1 MSWLSRRFGK
11 KDQQKAQVGKA
22 PSAEVEA
29 SARGVTMEASS
40 EQVFGLK
47 FVFESGESK
56 TFTNLPISI
65 GRSEQNQIV
74 LGDKSVSATH
84 ARVYY
89 DDRIRGVCI
98 VDNDSLNGL
107 YINDQPTSRNV
118 LQDGV
123 KIRLGNVQL
132 AFRDTGYIH
141 PGSE

>member
-1 MSWLSRRFGK
+1 MSWFSRRSGK
-11 KDQQKAQVGKA
+11 KDEQKEQGDKE

-29 SARGVTMEASS
+29 AARGATMEASS

-47 FVFESGESK
+47 FIFESGESK
-56 TFTNLPISI
+56 TFTSLPISI

-89 DDRIRGVCI
+89 DDRVRGICI
-98 VDNDSLNGL
+98 VDTDSLNGL
-107 YINDQPTSRNV
+107 YINDQPTSRNT

-123 KIRLGNVQL
+123 KIRLGNVHL
-132 AFRDTGYIH
+132 VFRDTGYIH